1 MRHLIVP
8 GIVAAFSLI
17 VIRAALQLGLS
28 PPIIVG
34 HSMQPRAFP
43 ILLMVI
49 ALILSG
55 VLAVQNRRSPPRK
68 VELEGLPTWGSIAL
82 FAIFYPITVYVNL
95 LIAIAV
101 VMFFMGML
109 WGERRVHVACAVA
122 LITPAAIFLLFD
134 TVLRVRFPRGLITNW
149 YYG

>member
-1 MRHLIVP
+1 MRYLIIP
-8 GIVAAFSLI
+8 GIVAAFALTI
-17 VIRAALQLGLS
+17 VSAALQLDLS

-55 VLAVQNRRSPPRK
+55 FLALQNRRSPPGK
-68 VELEGLPTWGSIAL
+68 VEFEGLPTWGSIAL
-82 FAIFYPITVYVNL
+82 FAVFYPVTVYVDL

-101 VMFFMGML
+101 VMFLMCML
-109 WGERRVHVACAVA
+109 WGERRVHVAGAVA
-122 LITPAAIFLLFD
+122 VITPAAIFLLFD